1 MKFFK
6 AALLFF
12 AAVAMA
18 NSAYGQT
25 LYSKVKIEVNSLTEA
40 QKLNGLGVAVD
51 HGVWKKN
58 WFETD
63 LSSDEITMVRNAG
76 FTCEVVIEDVKAFYV
91 NRNKNKSNGVP
102 TTQALGCNPAAGPAQ
117 PAGFAL
123 GSMGGF
129 FTYQEF
135 LANLDTMAARY
146 PNLITAKAPI
156 SNFQT
161 ANGRAIYFVKISDN
175 VNQNE
180 SSEPQVLYTAVHHA
194 REPLGLSQ
202 LIFYMYFL
210 LENYSTNPYVKYVV
224 DNNELFFVPMI
235 NPDGYVYNQTT
246 DPNGGGM
253 WRKNRRNNGN
263 GTRGVD
269 PNRNYDYE
277 WGTTGTTTTDGNAE
291 TYCGTAPFSEPET
304 QAMKWLIENHNFK
317 LALNYHTYANLL
329 LYPWGYTN
337 NLQCADDALF
347 QAMAADMVTTTELIP
362 QQSSALYEASGDSDD
377 WAYGDTTNKP
387 KVFAQTP
394 ELGNDADGFWPQEE
408 RIIPVSKMQVDMNLK
423 TAYIAGN
430 YGVVSDKTPTVITT
444 PTGYF
449 NYNLQR
455 LGLQQG
461 SFTVS
466 ITPLT
471 NIQSVGNA
479 NTHSGLAYGQIV
491 SDSIAYTL
499 TTGILDGAQV
509 RFVLELNNGLITIRD
524 TVTKLYGNSNIVFS
538 NSGAP
543 INDWT
548 TANGWNLSNTTYFS
562 APNSLTDSPNGNYP
576 NNSTATMVTTQAID
590 LTAVTYAFLRFK
602 AKWEIEPGY
611 DYVQVSASIDG
622 QNWTP
627 LCGKYTH
634 PGSADQDFEMPL
646 YDGTQSGWVDEEI
659 NLGAFVGNQ
668 IYIRFIRVA
677 DAGVQADGMYVDD
690 LMVEAV
696 TAQPDGIAENTL
708 GNINLFPNPANN
720 VLFVA
725 SKQALQY
732 AVFDVLGKQLLS
744 GTTTGNSSVD
754 IAALSKGM
762 YFIRL
767 TADGKQAVKRFV
779 KN

>member
-6 AALLFF
+6 AALLCF
-12 AAVAMA
+12 ATVVMA

-25 LYSKVKIEVNSLTEA
+25 HYSKVKIEVNSLTEA

-63 LSSDEITMVRNAG
+63 LSSNEITIVRNAG
-76 FTCEVVIEDVKAFYV
+76 FTCEVLIEDVKAFYV
-91 NRNKNKSNGVP
+91 NRNKNKSNGQP
-102 TTQALGCNPAAGPAQ
+102 TTQANNCSVPIEPAQ
-117 PAGFAL
+117 PAGFEL
-123 GSMGGF
+123 GTMGGF

-146 PNLITAKAPI
+146 PNLITARAPI

-161 ANGRAIYFVKISDN
+161 ANGRSVFWVKISDN
-175 VNQNE
+175 ANQTE
-180 SSEPQVLYTAVHHA
+180 STEPQVLYTAIHHA

-210 LENYSTNPYVKYVV
+210 LENYATNPYVKYAV
-224 DNNELFFVPMI
+224 DNTEMYFVPMI

-246 DPNGGGM
+246 DPNGGGL

-269 PNRNYDYE
+269 LNRNYDYE
-277 WGTTGTTTTDGNAE
+277 WGTTGTTTTDGSAE
-291 TYCGTAPFSEPET
+291 TYCGTAPFSEPES
-304 QAMKWLIENHNFK
+304 QAMKWFIENHQFK

-329 LYPWGYTN
+329 LYPWGYTD

-347 QAMAADMVTTTELIP
+347 QAMAADMVTTTELVP

-394 ELGNDADGFWPQEE
+394 ELGNDDDGFWPEE
-408 RIIPVSKMQVDMNLK
+408 SRIIPISKMQVGMNLR

-430 YGVVSDKTPTVITT
+430 YAVVADQNPIIVTT

-466 ITPLT
+466 IAPLT
-471 NIQSVGNA
+471 NIQTVGNA
-479 NTHSGLAYGQIV
+479 NTHSGLAYGQTIA
-491 SDSIAYTL
+491 DSIAYTL
-499 TTGILDGAQV
+499 PNGIVDGTQL
-509 RFVLELNNGLITIRD
+509 RFVLEVNNGLFTLRD
-524 TVTKLYGNSNIVFS
+524 TITKLYGNSSIAFS

-543 INDWT
+543 ISDWT
-548 TANGWNLSNTTYFS
+548 ITGSWNLSNSTFFS

-576 NNSTATMVTTQAID
+576 NNSTATMQTTQTVD
-590 LTAVTYAFLRFK
+590 LTAVTSAYLRFK
-602 AKWEIEPGY
+602 AKWDIEAGY
-611 DYVQVSASIDG
+611 DYVQVAASADG
-622 QNWTP
+622 QNWVP

-634 PGSADQDFEMPL
+634 PGSINQDFEMSL
-646 YDGTQSGWVDEEI
+646 YDGVQSGWVDEEI
-659 NLGAFVGNQ
+659 DLSPYAGQQ

-677 DAGVQADGMYVDD
+677 DQGVQADGMYIDD
-690 LMVEAV
+690 LFVETV
-696 TAQPDGIAENTL
+696 TAQPEGVFENTL
-708 GNINLFPNPANN
+708 GNISLYPNPANN

-732 AVFDVLGKQLLS
+732 TVFDVVGKQLIS
-744 GTTTGNSSVD
+744 GTTAGNNTID
-754 IAALSKGM
+754 IAALSKGI

-767 TADGKQAVKRFV
+767 TADGKQAVMKFV
-779 KN
+779 KE